1 MDAFIK
7 NFYPVD
13 LLRKVVSWGIGVSPI
28 IADTALCVATFPRSF
43 PRGLTDPPL
52 PLSLL
57 KKETKQ
63 GVVALLLGRCPGRG
77 HGVSSGL
84 DLDDDRTC
92 RDEYVGVEKCRGADG
107 FHLRAVELF
116 PDVLGSLLRND

>member
-1 MDAFIK
+1 MQCQMGTFVK

-13 LLRKVVSWGIGVSPI
+13 LVRKVVFWGIGVSPI
-28 IADTALCVATFPRSF
+28 IAGTALCVATFPRSF
-43 PRGLTDPPL
+43 HRGLTDPPL

-57 KKETKQ
+57 KKATKQ

-84 DLDDDRTC
+84 DLDDDHCLVSASLVRESEVS
-92 RDEYVGVEKCRGADG
+92 DP
-107 FHLRAVELF
+107 AV
-116 PDVLGSLLRND
+116 